1 MQLCSPESAS
11 LHLGNTITSH
21 KMQDIHR
28 HTLIP
33 NKNINRTQDRKQ
45 AEKPTNRRPSDWSNR
60 WESVSGE
67 KLEELNLTLVI
78 QREETPPPLT
88 PEITPGWNVEGSS
101 GRALH
106 SVCGDEKQVHV
117 CIATD
122 KRRYPTDA
130 GSSGLPPPP
139 LHKTNRTVTMILTD
153 GNQTRNSTFPSNTR
167 HLF

>member
-1 MQLCSPESAS
+1 M
-11 LHLGNTITSH
+11 
-21 KMQDIHR
+21 
-28 HTLIP
+28 
-33 NKNINRTQDRKQ
+33 
-45 AEKPTNRRPSDWSNR
+45 
-60 WESVSGE
+60 SGE

-88 PEITPGWNVEGSS
+88 PEITPGWNVEESS

-153 GNQTRNSTFPSNTR
+153 GNKQGKVHFQATLGTFSKCGATRKDER
-167 HLF
+167 QYHGLMKRLHKQWRLQ